1 MGAITNFQNFL
12 ENWVKEYGTNM
23 DMVIYP
29 LARLKSSK
37 ENGVFITCEN
47 DYTSKNFFVT
57 NNEIMEIPEPW
68 SDYIEFGNWN
78 K

>member
-1 MGAITNFQNFL
+1 METTTFQTFL
-12 ENWVKEYGTNM
+12 ENWVKEYGT
-23 DMVIYP
+23 DLEIVIYS

-37 ENGVFITCEN
+37 IKGVYINCEN
-47 DYTSKNFFVT
+47 NFTSKNFFVR

-68 SDYIEFGNWN
+68 SDYIEFGNWD